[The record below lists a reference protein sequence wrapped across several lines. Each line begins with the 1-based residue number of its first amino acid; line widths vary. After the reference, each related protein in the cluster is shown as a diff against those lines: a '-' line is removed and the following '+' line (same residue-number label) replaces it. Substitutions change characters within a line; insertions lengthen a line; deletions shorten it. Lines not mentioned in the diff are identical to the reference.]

1 MKMKDFKDV
10 MSSKNA
16 RLVAGTIGAVIL
28 SFLIFHA
35 GVVFG
40 THRNP
45 FGGPSDRPDMSRG
58 FHPSFFPG
66 DFEMPHGFIPNSHG
80 AVGAITEITLPTF
93 RMETREGTSQTISI
107 STSTI
112 IRNIDNSAD
121 TSALSVGNQVI
132 VLGDTNSEGRIDA
145 KLIRILPAQM
155 PRP

>member
-1 MKMKDFKDV
+1 MKDFKDV

-16 RLVAGTIGAVIL
+16 RLITGVIGVVVF

-45 FGGPSDRPDMSRG
+45 FGGPSDRSDMSRG
-58 FHPSFFPG
+58 FRPPFFPG

-107 STSTI
+107 GTSTI
-112 IRNIDNSAD
+112 IRNIDDSAD
-121 TSALSVGNQVI
+121 TSALSIGNQIIVI
-132 VLGDTNSEGRIDA
+132 GDTNSEGHIGA

-155 PRP
+155 PKP